1 MNPYILLIFS
11 YYSDMYIIVFNH
23 TSKNVSSRL
32 QWNCINRWYR
42 MGKRKALIL
51 TSPINLLTFHTL
63 PRENIGLSYHLNFAP
78 CPCPSPCPAPAL
90 LNCRVVVFVSC
101 QGSKRFVMFFLSGFE
116 LFGLA
121 SNPGADQSYIPLVHL
136 LRKKFKWAHLASP
149 VGRCLLSKH
158 SSL

>member
-63 PRENIGLSYHLNFAP
+63 PRENICLSYHLNFAP
-78 CPCPSPCPAPAL
+78 CPCPSPSPGPARRSSIVAL
-90 LNCRVVVFVSC
+90 SYSFLAKVQSVLWCSSFRVLNYSDSHQIQAQINVIF
-101 QGSKRFVMFFLSGFE
+101 
-116 LFGLA
+116 
-121 SNPGADQSYIPLVHL
+121 H
-136 LRKKFKWAHLASP
+136 
-149 VGRCLLSKH
+149 
-158 SSL
+158 